1 MKSKLHRT
9 AALLLLVFA
18 PLLPAE
24 DQGDENAAEIKQLD
38 NLEKE
43 MQGVPAIPIY
53 QIRSAGERAFA
64 VYCPKRPDT
73 ELFYM
78 RGEKIEKVHINTEA
92 VRTFQYTGQDVITLL
107 KRVVDKE
114 GKESLKPVFQSI
126 APAGSSDGILLLDQ
140 KRFDHETP
148 VQLPY
153 IDLSTQT
160 LTKGSVRLVN
170 LTARALLVQLGDGK
184 KSVEPFAGISQ
195 QSDPKKDFYP
205 VRIGVRVEDETKL
218 IYQNTLQTEPNSR
231 VLLLIIPNTEDNKGK
246 RPIRCVLYKDMG
258 SVSG

>member
-1 MKSKLHRT
+1 MKSNLRHA

-24 DQGDENAAEIKQLD
+24 DEAAENAAEIKQLD
-38 NLEKE
+38 KLEKE
-43 MQGVPAIPIY
+43 MEGVPAIPVY
-53 QIRSAGERAFA
+53 QIRNAGERAFA

-78 RGEKIEKVHINTEA
+78 RGDQMEKVHINTEA

-107 KRVVDKE
+107 KRVVDRE
-114 GKESLKPVFQSI
+114 GKESLKPVFQTNP
-126 APAGSSDGILLLDQ
+126 PAGSRDGILLLDQ
-140 KRFDHETP
+140 KQFDPDTP

-153 IDLSTQT
+153 IDLSSQV

-170 LTARALLVQLGDGK
+170 LTARSLLVQLGAEK

-195 QSDPKKDFYP
+195 QPDPKKDFYP
-205 VRIGVRVEDETKL
+205 VRIGVRVEDQTKL

-231 VLLLIIPNTEDNKGK
+231 VLLLIIPNTGDNKGK

-258 SVSG
+258 SVKG